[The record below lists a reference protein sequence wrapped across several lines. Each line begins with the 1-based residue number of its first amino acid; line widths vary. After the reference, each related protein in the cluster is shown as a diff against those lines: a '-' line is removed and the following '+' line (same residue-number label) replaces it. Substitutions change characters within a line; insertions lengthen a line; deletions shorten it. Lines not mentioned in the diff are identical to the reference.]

1 MSEIVVNDRRHF
13 DKDGNLNTDSAPE
26 APPEA
31 GKTAAPESG
40 PGAAGSAGS
49 GPAGSIGEG
58 PPPRVEAGDMPATLS
73 TLLIGLATQALMH
86 LGEEAGPEAPAP
98 GPPDLPAA
106 KHFIDLLG
114 IIQKKTDGNLDHAE
128 SSLLEAL
135 LYDLRMRYV
144 ALKKKS

>member
-1 MSEIVVNDRRHF
+1 MSEITVNDRRLF
-13 DKDGNLNTDSAPE
+13 DKDGNLVGESA
-26 APPEA
+26 AQTPPDP
-31 GKTAAPESG
+31 GKAAAPESG
-40 PGAAGSAGS
+40 PETAGSGQS
-49 GPAGSIGEG
+49 GPAGSAGDG

-73 TLLIGLATQALMH
+73 TLLIGLATQALVH
-86 LGEEAGPEAPAP
+86 LGEEAGPEGPAP
-98 GPPDLPAA
+98 GPTDLPAA

-114 IIQKKTDGNLDHAE
+114 ILQKKTDGNLDHAE